1 MTSKKTPKIPK
12 DEITIL
18 FERILTL
25 EITLSAILDEL
36 VETGVINSVTVN
48 DKIQNNL
55 EVLNKQVQELNAIS
69 KKMNSVT
76 MFMGNEIGEA

>member
-1 MTSKKTPKIPK
+1 MTSKKTTKVPK

-36 VETGVINSVTVN
+36 VETGVINSDTVN

>member
-1 MTSKKTPKIPK
+1 MNSKSKPIQSK

-25 EITLSAILDEL
+25 EITLSAIFDEL
-36 VETGVINSVTVN
+36 IETNVIDSDKVN

-55 EVLNKQVQELNAIS
+55 AILNKQVQELNSIS
-69 KKMNSVT
+69 KKMNT
-76 MFMGNEIGEA
+76 MNMFMGNDIGEA

>member
-1 MTSKKTPKIPK
+1 MNSKKKPTQPK

-25 EITLSAILDEL
+25 EITLSAIFDEL
-36 VETGVINSVTVN
+36 VETGVINSDTVN

-55 EVLNKQVQELNAIS
+55 EILNKQVQELNTIS

>member
-1 MTSKKTPKIPK
+1 MTSKKTTKVPK

-36 VETGVINSVTVN
+36 VETGVINSDTVN

-69 KKMNSVT
+69 KKMKSVT

>member
-1 MTSKKTPKIPK
+1 MTSKSKPTQSK

-25 EITLSAILDEL
+25 EITLSAIFDEL
-36 VETGVINSVTVN
+36 VETNVIDSDKVN

-55 EVLNKQVQELNAIS
+55 AILNKQVQELNSIS
-69 KKMNSVT
+69 KKMNTMT
-76 MFMGNEIGEA
+76 MFMGNDIGEA

>member
-1 MTSKKTPKIPK
+1 MNSKKTSKPSK

-25 EITLSAILDEL
+25 KITLSAIFDEL
-36 VETGVINSVTVN
+36 VETNLVDSDRVN

-55 EVLNKQVQELNAIS
+55 EILNKQVQELNSVS
-69 KKMNSVT
+69 KKMNSMT

>member
-1 MTSKKTPKIPK
+1 MNSKSKPIHSK

-25 EITLSAILDEL
+25 EITLSAIFDEL
-36 VETGVINSVTVN
+36 VETNVIDSDKVN

-55 EVLNKQVQELNAIS
+55 AILNKQVQELNSIS
-69 KKMNSVT
+69 KKMNT
-76 MFMGNEIGEA
+76 MNMFMGNDIGEA

>member
-1 MTSKKTPKIPK
+1 MTSKSKPTQSK

-25 EITLSAILDEL
+25 EITLSAIFDEL
-36 VETGVINSVTVN
+36 VETNVIDSDKVN

-55 EVLNKQVQELNAIS
+55 TILNKQVQELNLAS
-69 KKMNSVT
+69 KKMNTMT
-76 MFMGNEIGEA
+76 MFMGNDIGEA

>member
-36 VETGVINSVTVN
+36 VETGVINSGTVN